1 MNRLYKFT
9 LAVIFLL
16 GVSAS
21 CTKDLDVEPIDP
33 NSKTANTVFVSDAD
47 YKAALAKL
55 YASFIV
61 TGQQGPAGI
70 PDISGI
76 DEGFSSYLRVYFNAQ
91 ELSTDEAVMAWNDNT
106 IKDYHWMT
114 WTPTDV
120 FNAALYS
127 RVFYTISVSNEF
139 IRQTEGKSEYATYE
153 AEARFIRALAYYHAM
168 DLFGNVPF
176 VTEKDAPG
184 AFFPEQIDRASLF
197 NYVESELLAIQDKL
211 GAPRFEYGRADQGAC
226 WALLAKLY
234 LNAEVY
240 AGTPRYDDAITYSK
254 KVISAGYSLAPEY
267 KNNFCADNNTSP
279 EIIFSIN
286 SDGNYTQTYGGT
298 TFIVH
303 SAVGG
308 DMNPADFGIGGGW
321 GGIRTTKALVYKFD
335 PEAVKAA
342 QAPKTSIPFRM
353 RSYPV
358 IYVPGAHQGWDPATA
373 PQLGSVNSDG
383 KYEGYVNFAT
393 APNEFKFTE
402 GPDWSISWGDK
413 EGDGILDQLDGNN
426 IIATEAGYYKIN
438 VDLNAKT
445 YTYTKTDWG
454 VIGSATAG
462 GWDSDQN
469 MIYDAATDTWT
480 ATLDLTVGEFKFRA
494 NDDWGINMGD
504 NGADGSLEQDGANIV
519 VATAGKYVITLKLGA
534 PDYLYTITKYVPTS
548 YDHRAMFWSAGQTLE
563 IEDIGNFRDGYA
575 VTKWKNINADGS
587 AAIHPHNDFVCTD
600 FPLLRLADIYL
611 TYAEAVYRNGVG
623 GDLNT
628 AAGYINELRNRAYEF
643 NGAGNIS
650 ASDINEDF
658 LLDER
663 ARELYWEGHRRTD
676 LIRFGKFTTSDYLWP
691 WKGKVKEGTSVD
703 SYRNLY
709 PIPATDLGVNP
720 KLKQNPGY

>member
-9 LAVIFLL
+9 LAFIFLL
-16 GVSAS
+16 GVTAS

-33 NSKTANTVFVSDAD
+33 NAKTANNVFVTDAD

-55 YASFIV
+55 YASFIL
-61 TGQQGPAGI
+61 TGQQGPAGN

-91 ELSTDEAVMAWNDNT
+91 ELPTDEAVMAWNDNT

-114 WTPTDV
+114 WGATDV
-120 FNAALYS
+120 FNSALYS

-139 IRQTEGKSEYATYE
+139 IRQTQGKSEYATYE

-184 AFFPEQIDRASLF
+184 AFFPDQIDRASLF

-240 AGTPRYDDAITYSK
+240 TGTPRYDDAITYSK
-254 KVISAGYSLAPEY
+254 KVIGAGYTLAPQY

-279 EIIFSIN
+279 EVIFAIN
-286 SDGNYTQTYGGT
+286 SDGAHTQTYGGT

-303 SAVGG
+303 AAVGG

-342 QAPKTSIPFRM
+342 QAPRTSIPFRM

-373 PQLGSVNSDG
+373 PQLASVNSDG
-383 KYEGYVNFAT
+383 TYEGYVNFKEAL
-393 APNEFKFTE
+393 NQFKFTE
-402 GPDWSISWGDK
+402 GPNWDANWGDTGADGTLDAG
-413 EGDGILDQLDGNN
+413 GDN
-426 IIATEAGYYKIN
+426 IVAAEAGYYKLN

-445 YTYTKTDWG
+445 YSVTKTDWG

-469 MIYDAATDTWT
+469 LTYDAETDTWS
-480 ATLDLTVGEFKFRA
+480 ASLNLSVGEIKFRA
-494 NDDWGINMGD
+494 NDGWDINLGD
-504 NGADGSLEQDGANIV
+504 NGADGTLEAGGANIA
-519 VATAGKYVITLKLGA
+519 VAEAGEYKVTLKLGT
-534 PDYLYTITKYVPTS
+534 PDYAYTLVRAS
-548 YDHRAMFWSAGQTLE
+548 YDHRAMFWSEGQTLE

-575 VTKWKNINADGS
+575 ITKWKNLNADGS
-587 AAIHPHNDFVCTD
+587 AAINPHNDFVCTD
-600 FPLLRLADIYL
+600 FPMLRLADIYL
-611 TYAEAVYRNGVG
+611 TYAEAVVRGGVG
-623 GDLNT
+623 GDINT
-628 AAGYINELRNRAYEF
+628 AVGYINELRNRAYESV
-643 NGAGNIS
+643 GAGNVTS
-650 ASDINEDF
+650 GDVTLEF

-663 ARELYWEGHRRTD
+663 ARELFWEGHRRTD
-676 LIRFGKFTTSDYLWP
+676 LIRFGKFTGGEYVWP
-691 WKGKVKEGTSVD
+691 WKGKVKDGTSVEE
-703 SYRNLY
+703 YRNLY
-709 PIPATDLGVNP
+709 PIPSTDLGVNP
-720 KLKQNPGY
+720 KLKQNTGY

>member
-9 LAVIFLL
+9 LAVLFLL
-16 GVSAS
+16 GVTAS

-33 NSKTANTVFVSDAD
+33 NSKTANNVFNGPED

-55 YASFIV
+55 YASFIL
-61 TGQQGPAGI
+61 TGQQGPAGN

-114 WTPTDV
+114 WTASDV
-120 FNAALYS
+120 FNSALYN

-139 IRQTEGKSEYATYE
+139 IRQTQGKTEYATFE
-153 AEARFIRALAYYHAM
+153 AEARFIRALAYFHAM

-176 VTEKDAPG
+176 VTEDDAPG
-184 AFFPEQIDRASLF
+184 TFYPEQIDRLSLF
-197 NYVESELLAIQDKL
+197 SYVESELLAIQDKL

-240 AGTPRYDDAITYSK
+240 TGTPRYDDAITYSK
-254 KVISAGYSLAPEY
+254 KVIGAGYTLAPQY

-286 SDGNYTQTYGGT
+286 SDGANTQTYGGT

-303 SAVGG
+303 AAVGG
-308 DMNPADFGIGGGW
+308 DMVASDFGIGSGW

-342 QAPKTSIPFRM
+342 QASRTSIPFRM

-373 PQLGSVNSDG
+373 PQLASVNSDG
-383 KYEGYVNFAT
+383 TYEGYVNFKEAL
-393 APNEFKFTE
+393 NQFKFTE
-402 GPDWSISWGDK
+402 GPNWDANWGDTGADGTLDAG
-413 EGDGILDQLDGNN
+413 GDN
-426 IIATEAGYYKIN
+426 IVAAEAGYYKLN

-445 YTYTKTDWG
+445 YSVTKTDWG
-454 VIGSATAG
+454 VIGNATAG

-469 MIYDAATDTWT
+469 LTYDAETDTWS
-480 ATLDLTVGEFKFRA
+480 ADLNLTVGEIKFRA
-494 NDDWGINMGD
+494 NDGWDINLGD
-504 NGADGSLEQDGANIV
+504 NGADGTLEAGGANI
-519 VATAGKYVITLKLGA
+519 AIAEAGEYKITLKLGT
-534 PDYLYTITKYVPTS
+534 PDYAYTIVRAS
-548 YDHRAMFWSAGQTLE
+548 YDHRAMFWSEGQTLE
-563 IEDIGNFRDGYA
+563 IEDIGNFREGYA
-575 VTKWKNINADGS
+575 VTKWKNVNADGS
-587 AAIHPHNDFVCTD
+587 PAINPHNDFVCTD

-611 TYAEAVYRNGVG
+611 TYAEAVIRGGVG

-628 AAGYINELRNRAYEF
+628 AAGYINEIRDRAYESV
-643 NGAGNIS
+643 GGGNITS
-650 ASDINEDF
+650 GQLSPEFI
-658 LLDER
+658 LDER
-663 ARELYWEGHRRTD
+663 ARELFWEGHRRTD
-676 LIRFGKFTTSDYLWP
+676 LIRFGKFTGGEYLWP
-691 WKGKVKEGTSVD
+691 WKGKVKDGTSVD
-703 SYRNLY
+703 GYRNLY
-709 PIPATDLGVNP
+709 PIPSTDLGVNP
-720 KLKQNPGY
+720 NLKQNTGY

>member
-9 LAVIFLL
+9 LAFIFLL
-16 GVSAS
+16 GVTAS

-33 NSKTANTVFVSDAD
+33 NSKTANNVFTGPEA

-55 YASFIV
+55 YASFIL
-61 TGQQGPAGI
+61 TGQQGPAGN

-91 ELSTDEAVMAWNDNT
+91 ELPTDEAVMAWNDNT

-114 WTPTDV
+114 WGATDV
-120 FNAALYS
+120 FNSALYS

-139 IRQTEGKSEYATYE
+139 IRQTQGKSEYATYE

-184 AFFPEQIDRASLF
+184 AFFPDQIDRASLF

-240 AGTPRYDDAITYSK
+240 TGTPRYDDAITYSK
-254 KVISAGYSLAPEY
+254 KVIGAGYTLAPQY

-279 EIIFSIN
+279 EVIFAIN
-286 SDGNYTQTYGGT
+286 SDGAHTQTYGGT

-303 SAVGG
+303 AAVGG

-342 QAPKTSIPFRM
+342 QAPRTSIPFRM

-373 PQLGSVNSDG
+373 PQLASVNSDG
-383 KYEGYVNFAT
+383 TYEGYVNFKEAL
-393 APNEFKFTE
+393 NQFKFTE
-402 GPDWSISWGDK
+402 GPNWDANWGDTGADGTLDAG
-413 EGDGILDQLDGNN
+413 GDN
-426 IIATEAGYYKIN
+426 IVAAEAGYYKLN

-445 YTYTKTDWG
+445 YSVTKTDWG

-469 MIYDAATDTWT
+469 LTYDAETDTWS
-480 ATLDLTVGEFKFRA
+480 ASLNLSVGEIKFRA
-494 NDDWGINMGD
+494 NDGWDINLGD
-504 NGADGSLEQDGANIV
+504 NGADGTLEAGGANIA
-519 VATAGKYVITLKLGA
+519 VAEAGEYKVTLKLGT
-534 PDYLYTITKYVPTS
+534 PDYAYTLVRAS
-548 YDHRAMFWSAGQTLE
+548 YDHRAMFWSEGQTLE

-575 VTKWKNINADGS
+575 ITKWKNLNADGS
-587 AAIHPHNDFVCTD
+587 AAINPHNDFVCTD
-600 FPLLRLADIYL
+600 FPMLRLADIYL
-611 TYAEAVYRNGVG
+611 TYAEAVVRGGVG
-623 GDLNT
+623 GDINT
-628 AAGYINELRNRAYEF
+628 AVGYINELRNRAYESV
-643 NGAGNIS
+643 GAGNVTS
-650 ASDINEDF
+650 GDVTLEF

-663 ARELYWEGHRRTD
+663 ARELFWEGHRRTD
-676 LIRFGKFTTSDYLWP
+676 LIRFGKFTGGEYVWP
-691 WKGKVKEGTSVD
+691 WKGKVKDGTSVEE
-703 SYRNLY
+703 YRNLY
-709 PIPATDLGVNP
+709 PIPSTDLGVNP
-720 KLKQNPGY
+720 KLKQNTGY

>member
-9 LAVIFLL
+9 LAVLFLL
-16 GVSAS
+16 GVTAS

-33 NSKTANTVFVSDAD
+33 NSKTANNVFNGPED

-55 YASFIV
+55 YASFIL
-61 TGQQGPAGI
+61 TGQQGPAGN

-114 WTPTDV
+114 WTASDV
-120 FNAALYS
+120 FNSALYN

-139 IRQTEGKSEYATYE
+139 IRQTQGKTEYATFE
-153 AEARFIRALAYYHAM
+153 AEARFIRALAYFHAM

-176 VTEKDAPG
+176 VTEDDAPG
-184 AFFPEQIDRASLF
+184 TFYPEQIDRVSLF
-197 NYVESELLAIQDKL
+197 SYVESELLAIQDKL

-240 AGTPRYDDAITYSK
+240 TGTPRYDDAITYSK
-254 KVISAGYSLAPEY
+254 KVIGAGYTLAPQY

-286 SDGNYTQTYGGT
+286 SDGANTQTYGGT

-303 SAVGG
+303 AAVGG
-308 DMNPADFGIGGGW
+308 DMVASDFGIGSGW

-335 PEAVKAA
+335 PDAVKAA

-353 RSYPV
+353 RAYPV

-373 PQLGSVNSDG
+373 PQLASVNSDG
-383 KYEGYVNFAT
+383 TYEGYVNFKEAL
-393 APNEFKFTE
+393 NQFKFTE
-402 GPDWSISWGDK
+402 GPNWDANWGDTGADGTLDAG
-413 EGDGILDQLDGNN
+413 GDN
-426 IIATEAGYYKIN
+426 IVSADAGYYKLN

-445 YTYTKTDWG
+445 YSVTKTDWG

-469 MIYDAATDTWT
+469 LTYDTETDTWS
-480 ATLDLTVGEFKFRA
+480 ASLNLSVGEIKFRA
-494 NDDWGINMGD
+494 NDGWDINLGD
-504 NGADGSLEQDGANIV
+504 NGADGTLEAGGANI
-519 VATAGKYVITLKLGA
+519 AIAEAGEYKVTLKLGT
-534 PDYLYTITKYVPTS
+534 PDYAYTLVRAS
-548 YDHRAMFWSAGQTLE
+548 YDHRAMFWSEGQTLE
-563 IEDIGNFRDGYA
+563 IEDIGNFREGYA
-575 VTKWKNINADGS
+575 VTKWKNVNADGS
-587 AAIHPHNDFVCTD
+587 PAINPHNDFVCTD

-611 TYAEAVYRNGVG
+611 TYAEAVVRGGVG

-628 AAGYINELRNRAYEF
+628 AAGYINELRDRAYESV
-643 NGAGNIS
+643 GGGNITS
-650 ASDINEDF
+650 GQLSPEFI
-658 LLDER
+658 LDER
-663 ARELYWEGHRRTD
+663 ARELFWEGHRRTD
-676 LIRFGKFTTSDYLWP
+676 LIRFGQFTGGVYLWP
-691 WKGKVKEGTSVD
+691 WKGKVKDGTTVD
-703 SYRNLY
+703 GYRDLY
-709 PIPATDLGVNP
+709 PIPSTDLGVNP
-720 KLKQNPGY
+720 NLKQNTGY

>member
-9 LAVIFLL
+9 LAVLFLL
-16 GVSAS
+16 GVTAS

-33 NSKTANTVFVSDAD
+33 NSKTANNVFNGPED

-55 YASFIV
+55 YASFIL
-61 TGQQGPAGI
+61 TGQQGPAGN

-114 WTPTDV
+114 WTASDV
-120 FNAALYS
+120 FNSALYN

-139 IRQTEGKSEYATYE
+139 IIQTQGKTEYATFE
-153 AEARFIRALAYYHAM
+153 AEARFIRALAYFHAM

-176 VTEKDAPG
+176 VTEDDAPG
-184 AFFPEQIDRASLF
+184 TFYPEQIDRLSLF
-197 NYVESELLAIQDKL
+197 SYVESELLAIQDKL

-240 AGTPRYDDAITYSK
+240 TGTPRYDDAITYSK
-254 KVISAGYSLAPEY
+254 KVIGAGYTLAPQY

-286 SDGNYTQTYGGT
+286 SDGANTQTYGGT

-303 SAVGG
+303 AAVGG
-308 DMNPADFGIGGGW
+308 DMVASDFGIGSGW

-342 QAPKTSIPFRM
+342 QASRTSIPFRM

-373 PQLGSVNSDG
+373 PQLASVNSDG
-383 KYEGYVNFAT
+383 TYEGYVNFKEAL
-393 APNEFKFTE
+393 NQFKFTE
-402 GPDWSISWGDK
+402 GPNWDANWGDTGADGTLDAG
-413 EGDGILDQLDGNN
+413 GDN
-426 IIATEAGYYKIN
+426 IVAAEAGYYKLN

-445 YTYTKTDWG
+445 YSVTKTDWG
-454 VIGSATAG
+454 VIGNATAG

-469 MIYDAATDTWT
+469 LTYDAETDTWS
-480 ATLDLTVGEFKFRA
+480 ADLNLTVGEIKFRA
-494 NDDWGINMGD
+494 NDGWDINLGD
-504 NGADGSLEQDGANIV
+504 NGADGTLEAGGANI
-519 VATAGKYVITLKLGA
+519 AIAEAGEYKITLKLGT
-534 PDYLYTITKYVPTS
+534 PDYAYTIVRAS
-548 YDHRAMFWSAGQTLE
+548 YDHRAMFWSEGQTLE
-563 IEDIGNFRDGYA
+563 IEDIGNFREGYA
-575 VTKWKNINADGS
+575 VTKWKNVNADGS
-587 AAIHPHNDFVCTD
+587 PAINPHNDFVCTD

-611 TYAEAVYRNGVG
+611 TYAEAVIRGGVG

-628 AAGYINELRNRAYEF
+628 AAGYINEIRDRAYESV
-643 NGAGNIS
+643 GGGNITS
-650 ASDINEDF
+650 GQLSPEFI
-658 LLDER
+658 LDER
-663 ARELYWEGHRRTD
+663 ARELFWEGHRRTD
-676 LIRFGKFTTSDYLWP
+676 LIRFGKFTGGEYLWP
-691 WKGKVKEGTSVD
+691 WKGKVKDGTSVD
-703 SYRNLY
+703 GYRNLY
-709 PIPATDLGVNP
+709 PIPSTDLGVNP
-720 KLKQNPGY
+720 NLKQNTGY

>member
-9 LAVIFLL
+9 LAVLFLL
-16 GVSAS
+16 GVTAS

-33 NSKTANTVFVSDAD
+33 NSKTANNVFNGPED

-55 YASFIV
+55 YASFIL
-61 TGQQGPAGI
+61 TGQQGPAGN

-114 WTPTDV
+114 WTASDV
-120 FNAALYS
+120 FNSALYN

-139 IRQTEGKSEYATYE
+139 IRQTQGKTEYATFE
-153 AEARFIRALAYYHAM
+153 AEARFIRALAYFHAM

-176 VTEKDAPG
+176 VTEDDAPG
-184 AFFPEQIDRASLF
+184 TFYPEQIDRVSLF
-197 NYVESELLAIQDKL
+197 SYVESELLAIQDKL

-240 AGTPRYDDAITYSK
+240 TGTPRYDDAITYSK
-254 KVISAGYSLAPEY
+254 KVIGAGYTLAPQY

-286 SDGNYTQTYGGT
+286 SDGANTQTYGGT

-303 SAVGG
+303 AAVGG
-308 DMNPADFGIGGGW
+308 DMVASDFGIGSGW

-335 PEAVKAA
+335 PDAVKAA

-353 RSYPV
+353 RAYPV

-373 PQLGSVNSDG
+373 PQLASVNSDG
-383 KYEGYVNFAT
+383 TYEGYVNFKEAL
-393 APNEFKFTE
+393 NQFKFTE
-402 GPDWSISWGDK
+402 GPNWDANWGDTGADGTLDAG
-413 EGDGILDQLDGNN
+413 GDN
-426 IIATEAGYYKIN
+426 IVSADAGYYKLN

-445 YTYTKTDWG
+445 YSVTKTDWG

-469 MIYDAATDTWT
+469 LAYDTESDTWS
-480 ATLDLTVGEFKFRA
+480 ASLNLSVGEIKFRA
-494 NDDWGINMGD
+494 NDGWDINLGD
-504 NGADGSLEQDGANIV
+504 NGADGTLEAGGANI
-519 VATAGKYVITLKLGA
+519 AIAEAGEYKVTLKLGT
-534 PDYLYTITKYVPTS
+534 PDYAYTLVRAS
-548 YDHRAMFWSAGQTLE
+548 YDHRAMFWSEGQTLE
-563 IEDIGNFRDGYA
+563 IEDIGNFREGYA
-575 VTKWKNINADGS
+575 VTKWKNVNADGS
-587 AAIHPHNDFVCTD
+587 PAINPHNDFVCTD

-611 TYAEAVYRNGVG
+611 TYAEAVVRGGVG

-628 AAGYINELRNRAYEF
+628 AAGYINELRDRAYESV
-643 NGAGNIS
+643 GGGNITS
-650 ASDINEDF
+650 GQLSPEFI
-658 LLDER
+658 LDER
-663 ARELYWEGHRRTD
+663 ARELFWEGHRRTD
-676 LIRFGKFTTSDYLWP
+676 LIRFGQFTGGVYLWP
-691 WKGKVKEGTSVD
+691 WKGKVKDGTTVD
-703 SYRNLY
+703 GYRDLY
-709 PIPATDLGVNP
+709 PIPSTDLGVNP
-720 KLKQNPGY
+720 NLKQNTGY

>member
-9 LAVIFLL
+9 LAVLFLL
-16 GVSAS
+16 GVTAS

-33 NSKTANTVFVSDAD
+33 NSKTANNVFNGPED

-55 YASFIV
+55 YASFIL
-61 TGQQGPAGI
+61 TGQQGPAGN

-114 WTPTDV
+114 WTASDV
-120 FNAALYS
+120 FNSALYN

-139 IRQTEGKSEYATYE
+139 IRQTQGKTEYATFE
-153 AEARFIRALAYYHAM
+153 AEARFIRALAYFHAM

-176 VTEKDAPG
+176 VTEDDAPG
-184 AFFPEQIDRASLF
+184 TFYPEQIDRLSLF
-197 NYVESELLAIQDKL
+197 SYVESELLAIQDKL

-240 AGTPRYDDAITYSK
+240 TGTPRYDDAITYSK
-254 KVISAGYSLAPEY
+254 KVIGAGYTLAPQY

-286 SDGNYTQTYGGT
+286 SDGANTQTYGGT

-303 SAVGG
+303 AAVGG
-308 DMNPADFGIGGGW
+308 DMVASDFGIGSGW

-342 QAPKTSIPFRM
+342 QASRTSIPFRM

-373 PQLGSVNSDG
+373 PQLASVNSDG
-383 KYEGYVNFAT
+383 TYEGYVNFKEAL
-393 APNEFKFTE
+393 NQFKFTE
-402 GPDWSISWGDK
+402 GPNWDANWGDTGADGTLDAG
-413 EGDGILDQLDGNN
+413 GDN
-426 IIATEAGYYKIN
+426 IVAAEAGYYKLN

-445 YTYTKTDWG
+445 YSVTKTDWG
-454 VIGSATAG
+454 VIGNATAG

-469 MIYDAATDTWT
+469 LTYDAETDTWS
-480 ATLDLTVGEFKFRA
+480 ADLNLTVGEIKFRA
-494 NDDWGINMGD
+494 NDVWDINLGD
-504 NGADGSLEQDGANIV
+504 NGADGTLEAGGANI
-519 VATAGKYVITLKLGA
+519 AIAEAGEYKITLKLGT
-534 PDYLYTITKYVPTS
+534 PDYAYTIVRAS
-548 YDHRAMFWSAGQTLE
+548 YDHRAMFWSEGQTLE
-563 IEDIGNFRDGYA
+563 IEDIGNFREGYA
-575 VTKWKNINADGS
+575 VTKWKNVNADGS
-587 AAIHPHNDFVCTD
+587 PAINPHNDFVCTD

-611 TYAEAVYRNGVG
+611 TYAEAVIRGGVG

-628 AAGYINELRNRAYEF
+628 AAGYINEIRDRAYESV
-643 NGAGNIS
+643 GGGNITS
-650 ASDINEDF
+650 GQLSPEFI
-658 LLDER
+658 LDER
-663 ARELYWEGHRRTD
+663 ARELFWEGHRRTD
-676 LIRFGKFTTSDYLWP
+676 LIRFGKFTGGEYLWP
-691 WKGKVKEGTSVD
+691 WKGKVKDGTSVD
-703 SYRNLY
+703 GYRDLY
-709 PIPATDLGVNP
+709 PIPSTDLGVNP
-720 KLKQNPGY
+720 NLKQNTGY